1 MTGGERGI
9 KQKKKEKKKKDSG
22 IHEPSGKRNI
32 GKRKSSSNVQEK
44 EDQGCL
50 LWSWYRTTAQ
60 GLKTRI
66 EKHILLQGIESVRHL
81 SVLRLKI
88 LYGTCKRGHCLFCMS
103 ECAIFL
109 AIVKKSCFRRK
120 SSSSSGD
127 NFRFPEDEG
136 KTEKFFVIFFF
147 N

>member
-1 MTGGERGI
+1 M
-9 KQKKKEKKKKDSG
+9 
-22 IHEPSGKRNI
+22 
-32 GKRKSSSNVQEK
+32 QEK

-50 LWSWYRTTAQ
+50 LWHWYRTTAQ

-66 EKHILLQGIESVRHL
+66 EKHVVLQGVESIRHL

-88 LYGTCKRGHCLFCMS
+88 PYGTCKIGHCLFCMS

-109 AIVKKSCFRRK
+109 AMVKKNNLVLGEKAAAAQVIICGFQRMKGRRK
-120 SSSSSGD
+120 S
-127 NFRFPEDEG
+127 
-136 KTEKFFVIFFF
+136 FFVIFF